1 MTSLK
6 QKQKTQ
12 ELLLPRGYI
21 SWSALQLFESSEQ
34 KYIEKYF
41 YGQDVDRQN
50 DFMSFGKKFAK
61 AKETGDCGGD
71 PMLEFA
77 VNAVPAYEKPEFE
90 ILADMKT
97 PYGVIKL
104 LAKPDS
110 FDEKMCRLLEY
121 KTGKV
126 PWTHAKVQKHGQ
138 LHFYAVSAYAKYGLN
153 PEQQLWWIET
163 MMSPSGV
170 RPTGRIEHFLFQA
183 SDFELKEMVRRITRA
198 CLRIDKLYREHLT
211 QQK

>member
-50 DFMSFGKKFAK
+50 DFMSFGKKSAK

-97 PYGVIKL
+97 PI
-104 LAKPDS
+104 S
-110 FDEKMCRLLEY
+110 
-121 KTGKV
+121 
-126 PWTHAKVQKHGQ
+126 
-138 LHFYAVSAYAKYGLN
+138 
-153 PEQQLWWIET
+153 
-163 MMSPSGV
+163 
-170 RPTGRIEHFLFQA
+170 
-183 SDFELKEMVRRITRA
+183 
-198 CLRIDKLYREHLT
+198 
-211 QQK
+211 